1 MIAIIDYD
9 AGNLKSVEKALAYL
23 GEESV
28 ITRDFHTIEQADKV
42 ILPGVG
48 SFGVAMDNLK
58 RYELDKVIHEV
69 CERKVPFLGICLGL
83 QLMFEGS
90 EESEGVEGLGLL
102 EGKIVRIPDTY
113 GLKIPHIGWNS
124 IEIKKD
130 GGLFRSI
137 TGEPYVYFVHSYYLK
152 AEEDVVTATAQYG
165 VEIHAA
171 VQKNNLMAC
180 QFHPEKSGALGLK
193 LLENFAAMTRGK
205 GGV

>member
-1 MIAIIDYD
+1 MIAIIDYG
-9 AGNLKSVEKALAYL
+9 AGNIRSVEKALMHI
-23 GEESV
+23 GCEVEVTQDPSV
-28 ITRDFHTIEQADKV
+28 LAKADGAV
-42 ILPGVG
+42 LPGVG
-48 SFGVAMDNLK
+48 K
-58 RYELDKVIHEV
+58 
-69 CERKVPFLGICLGL
+69 PFLGICLGL
-83 QLMFEGS
+83 QILFESS
-90 EESEGVEGLGLL
+90 EESPGVSGLSLL
-102 EGKIVRIPDTY
+102 KGKVLRIPAAP

-124 IEIKKD
+124 LEIKKD

-193 LLENFAAMTRGK
+193 LLENFAAMTQGK